1 MFLAL
6 VFCFD
11 YQKSK
16 EVTLPLDGLY
26 WKGRRY
32 VAYAVAGYTVGL
44 VAALATGILTRS
56 PQPAL
61 LYLVLLQG
69 FVEYYCSLCFYLF
82 ISLSLSVTLSLL
94 CLSLSHACISLFASL
109 PLSSL
114 GLSVLSCLLPY
125 SLSLLSGLLSLSL
138 LPYLDAFM
146 TYFFN
151 LILKAQ

>member
-94 CLSLSHACISLFASL
+94 CLSLSCVYLSFCL
-109 PLSSL
+109 PS
-114 GLSVLSCLLPY
+114 
-125 SLSLLSGLLSLSL
+125 SLLSWPLCPLLPAPLLSLSPL
-138 LPYLDAFM
+138 WPSLSISLTLFGCFYDI
-146 TYFFN
+146 FF
-151 LILKAQ
+151 